1 MTLFSFLFVL
11 IFCHGLAVRPLVF
24 PLLPRF
30 PPTTCF
36 KLLKPSSR
44 IIERLYPMS
53 VMYQSTAIL
62 ITPCCQRRIH
72 RWCYQ
77 SHVHTSDT
85 CGLCREPFTVHEAQA
100 AIANPEPEH
109 PIRQTAMELR
119 EQQRQQAIRD
129 LEALLQPG
137 ALEARIEQVCLKVLI
152 LSEAVFWNRE
162 VKRTTFS
169 ILVVKILFT
178 CRFLDAIHSHFLS
191 VAIFSF

>member
-1 MTLFSFLFVL
+1 
-11 IFCHGLAVRPLVF
+11 
-24 PLLPRF
+24 
-30 PPTTCF
+30 
-36 KLLKPSSR
+36 
-44 IIERLYPMS
+44 MS

-72 RWCYQ
+72 CWCYQ

-85 CGLCREPFTVHEAQA
+85 CGLCREPFTVHKAQA

-109 PIRQTAMELR
+109 PIR
-119 EQQRQQAIRD
+119 QQRQQAIRD

>member
-1 MTLFSFLFVL
+1 MLLHFCVAFESKKEVCHFSELD
-11 IFCHGLAVRPLVF
+11 R
-24 PLLPRF
+24 
-30 PPTTCF
+30 
-36 KLLKPSSR
+36 KN
-44 IIERLYPMS
+44 
-53 VMYQSTAIL
+53 
-62 ITPCCQRRIH
+62 PCWTFDQGTYVTSDFCQRRIH
-72 RWCYQ
+72 RRCYQ

-100 AIANPEPEH
+100 MAAIANPEPEH
-109 PIRQTAMELR
+109 PIRQTDMELR

-129 LEALLQPG
+129 MEALLQPG

-191 VAIFSF
+191 VAIFNF

>member
-1 MTLFSFLFVL
+1 MPPVRRSRR
-11 IFCHGLAVRPLVF
+11 LARQDVEEDGRPYD
-24 PLLPRF
+24 
-30 PPTTCF
+30 C
-36 KLLKPSSR
+36 
-44 IIERLYPMS
+44 IICLTQINVNMHNA
-53 VMYQSTAIL
+53 TAS
-62 ITPCCQRRIH
+62 PCCQRRIH
-72 RWCYQ
+72 RRCYQ

-100 AIANPEPEH
+100 MAAIANPEPEH
-109 PIRQTAMELR
+109 PIRQTDMELR